1 MADNAAPRAREGLLG
16 IGVDPVTMAEAVS
29 RCTSA
34 VERGTYLSVG
44 MVNAAK
50 VVSMRAD
57 DRLRGAVTG
66 CGLVLADGQSIVWAG
81 RVLGAPIP
89 ERVAGIDLFEELLA
103 EAGRRR
109 YHVYFL
115 GARQSVLDQVLARV
129 RVRYP
134 GLVVAGARDGYFE
147 PGQEAEV
154 AADIRQ
160 SGGDACSTTGA
171 TACTLAGLAGGV
183 AYGVT
188 VVVHTTVGDSEA
200 SAPVTVTPQSAGGSS
215 GPIVSGA
222 RATLCVTDSSNSAV
236 NDTKIVIAP
245 CDGSAAQDWTVET
258 DGTVRIHG
266 KCLDVFRSAKASK
279 TPVDLW
285 TCTGGTGQ
293 QWQARAGTLVNPAS
307 GRCLDDP
314 RQSAAAGTQL
324 RSTPAT
330 PAPASSGSSPD
341 PRGWRGRPHLTEQSA
356 LPPELPASPQ
366 PHRPSLSAPLG
377 PRHRW
382 DGRR

>member
-1 MADNAAPRAREGLLG
+1 VINQRRGGPAAVVGRCRRPLVDSEDTMADNAAPPAREGLLG

-103 EAGRRR
+103 EAGRHR

-147 PGQEAEV
+147 PGQEADV
-154 AADIRQ
+154 AAEIRQ
-160 SGGDACSTTGA
+160 SGADLLFVGMSSPRKELFVSRWGEHTKAA
-171 TACTLAGLAGGV
+171 
-183 AYGVT
+183 
-188 VVVHTTVGDSEA
+188 VVHGV
-200 SAPVTVTPQSAGGSS
+200 GGSF
-215 GPIVSGA
+215 
-222 RATLCVTDSSNSAV
+222 
-236 NDTKIVIAP
+236 
-245 CDGSAAQDWTVET
+245 
-258 DGTVRIHG
+258 
-266 KCLDVFRSAKASK
+266 DV
-279 TPVDLW
+279 L
-285 TCTGGTGQ
+285 GGIT
-293 QWQARAGTLVNPAS
+293 R
-307 GRCLDDP
+307 R
-314 RQSAAAGTQL
+314 
-324 RSTPAT
+324 
-330 PAPASSGSSPD
+330 APAWYQDHGLEWLYRTWQE
-341 PRGWRGRPHLTEQSA
+341 PRRL
-356 LPPELPASPQ
+356 
-366 PHRPSLSAPLG
+366 
-377 PRHRW
+377 
-382 DGRR
+382 GRRYLTTNAAFIALVAREALRPR